1 MSLGD
6 AATLSPGLLVRML
19 TLAKGLEQGAD
30 EALNPS
36 ICRTRLLG
44 LPPDIMERGGE
55 ELHQEQSLRRDAS
68 CQQGGGGGGM
78 GRQDIRRAG
87 WWPFASTTYF
97 VPAGPSWGQKSRNRS
112 HIAFVVPERKGPCSH
127 LTEKR
132 L

>member
-1 MSLGD
+1 MSLSD

-44 LPPDIMERGGE
+44 LPPDITERGGE

-68 CQQGGGGGGM
+68 CQQGGGGWGTTGYQESRM
-78 GRQDIRRAG
+78 VAVCLHHKLCPGR
-87 WWPFASTTYF
+87 PKL
-97 VPAGPSWGQKSRNRS
+97 GPEKQKQVTHSICCPREEGSLLTS
-112 HIAFVVPERKGPCSH
+112 H
-127 LTEKR
+127 
-132 L
+132 

>member
-1 MSLGD
+1 MSLDD

-68 CQQGGGGGGM
+68 CQQGCGGGGWDDRISREPDG
-78 GRQDIRRAG
+78 GR
-87 WWPFASTTYF
+87 S
-97 VPAGPSWGQKSRNRS
+97 PSPHTLSRQ
-112 HIAFVVPERKGPCSH
+112 A
-127 LTEKR
+127 
-132 L
+132 